1 MRKTHWLILTLGLI
15 FFTFNQA
22 SAQLSSQHAVGGR
35 FGSATG
41 FNYRYTLAEDR
52 AVEGIL
58 SIQSNSK
65 SRRFRMVGLYE
76 FHKPLAENFTWF
88 YGFGGSLGSFKYK
101 SETVQVTN
109 ENGQVIT
116 SRTNPKSELALSV
129 DGIIGVEYAI
139 PTAPLSI
146 SLDLKPYFDFI
157 QESSIKLIDPF
168 GLSIRYKF

>member
-1 MRKTHWLILTLGLI
+1 M
-15 FFTFNQA
+15 
-22 SAQLSSQHAVGGR
+22 
-35 FGSATG
+35 
-41 FNYRYTLAEDR
+41 
-52 AVEGIL
+52 
-58 SIQSNSK
+58 
-65 SRRFRMVGLYE
+65 
-76 FHKPLAENFTWF
+76 
-88 YGFGGSLGSFKYK
+88 GSFKYK